1 MKSAVLF
8 VSPSVQDARTLAPM
22 LEAVGIPFSHATD
35 LTQAKSLLATKLF
48 DAVLTDSSL
57 PDGTWKDVVG
67 VVGGIR
73 RGVAVVVTDPL
84 ADARFW
90 VEVLDFGAYDLLP
103 KPFCCGEVQRVMAN
117 AVDRPPLLNRAA
129 SGA

>member
-8 VSPSVQDARTLAPM
+8 VSPSVEDARTLAPM

-35 LTQAKSLLATKLF
+35 LTQAKSLLASKLF

-67 VVGGIR
+67 VVGQIR
-73 RGVAVVVTDPL
+73 RRVAVVVTGPL

-90 VEVLDFGAYDLLP
+90 VDVLDFGAYDLLP
-103 KPFCCGEVQRVMAN
+103 KPFRCGEVKRVLAN
-117 AVDRPPLLNRAA
+117 AVDRPPLLNRE
-129 SGA
+129 